1 MELNNQ
7 TFHLKDVE
15 MKHLDTFFFLHRLFL
30 LFGDLHVIIIIA
42 TRNVTKTNY

>member
-15 MKHLDTFFFLHRLFL
+15 MKHLDTFFFSSTDFFFFL
-30 LFGDLHVIIIIA
+30 EI
-42 TRNVTKTNY
+42 